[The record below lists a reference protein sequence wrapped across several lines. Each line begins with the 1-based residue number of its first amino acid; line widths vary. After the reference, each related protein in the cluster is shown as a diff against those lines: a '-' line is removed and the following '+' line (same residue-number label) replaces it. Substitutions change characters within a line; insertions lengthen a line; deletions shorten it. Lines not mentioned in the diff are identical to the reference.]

1 MPNLTPVVCSNTC
14 PDLSSP
20 TRFHLVAYTL
30 RRTSHIYRSRGADNK
45 LQQECLLVP
54 LLVDGA
60 PKDLILNSDDHELW
74 HNGHDEQNM
83 RKRMHYTCIER
94 IKALA
99 HIHPLVVRVERHT
112 ERSKGTVTPESEGRV
127 IDGHQSNF
135 NLNIVIAAAS
145 GAYFKIGLT
154 AHHVRRDLLSIWWSP
169 GSGMDSLHRQLAEC
183 IFYDVTEA
191 DHINVNVLKNMQPL
205 AQTGQEQQ
213 QIEVEM
219 QEKER
224 VKEEVKGGAA
234 GC

>member
-20 TRFHLVAYTL
+20 ARFHLVAYTL

-45 LQQECLLVP
+45 LHQECLLVP

-74 HNGHDEQNM
+74 HNGHEQNM

-94 IKALA
+94 IQALA
-99 HIHPLVVRVERHT
+99 RMHPLVERVERHT
-112 ERSKGTVTPESEGRV
+112 EKSKGTVTPESEGRV

-169 GSGMDSLHRQLAEC
+169 GSGMSKLHLQIAKC
-183 IFYDVTEA
+183 IFYDLAEA
-191 DHINVNVLKNMQPL
+191 EHMIADVLKNH
-205 AQTGQEQQ
+205 AATGANRRRAYMGGGKAEAFEGA
-213 QIEVEM
+213 IE
-219 QEKER
+219 
-224 VKEEVKGGAA
+224 AA
-234 GC
+234 KTEA